1 MQIKTKKY
9 NIFLILAF
17 FLILTI
23 PTLDLFFKISPIKE
37 LFENRILKTKPENP
51 KTIAEF
57 KNYPKNF
64 EEYFSDNYGFRK
76 SLISFNG
83 KIQDKIFNVSPSAR
97 AFFGKDNWLFF
108 DNKNSILDFT
118 GLATIDENKIQIA
131 ANSFIKNWQKLQKE
145 NIQYVLVIAAD
156 KSLIYPEFMPD
167 FIKYN
172 SKNHRIDKFL
182 KILQEK
188 SPNFPVIDL
197 RKKMLEAKKNEII
210 YHKTDT
216 HWNRRGAHY
225 GYETIMK
232 KLNLKYQSRKNFF
245 EISENFYK
253 GDISNIMNLELRNID
268 FDLKPKFQKKYKLG
282 KIDENYSKKFHKLTF
297 FTNKN
302 KDLPIL
308 FVYKDS
314 FFDNMQEFFAQNFSK
329 SYFINEFPCEID
341 MKIIKEFKPNV
352 VIQQFWEARIEDVVN
367 QCKP

>member
-1 MQIKTKKY
+1 MI
-9 NIFLILAF
+9 LI
-17 FLILTI
+17 I
-23 PTLDLFFKISPIKE
+23 PALDLFFKISPIKE

-57 KNYPKNF
+57 KKYPKNF
-64 EEYFSDNYGFRK
+64 EEYFNDNYGFRK

-83 KIQDKIFNVSPSAR
+83 QIQDKIFNESPSAR
-97 AFFGKDNWLFF
+97 AFFGKEKWLFF
-108 DNKNSILDFT
+108 DNRNSILDST
-118 GLATIDENKIQIA
+118 GRAIIDENKIQIA
-131 ANSFIKNWQKLQKE
+131 VNSFIKNWQKLQKE
-145 NIQYVLVIAAD
+145 NIDYVLVIAAD
-156 KSLIYPEFMPD
+156 KSSIYPEFLPD
-167 FIKYN
+167 FIKYD

-225 GYETIMK
+225 GYVEIMK
-232 KLNLKYQSRKNFF
+232 KLNLNYQTRKDFI
-245 EISENFYK
+245 EISNKLYQ
-253 GDISNIMNLELRNID
+253 GDISNIMNLKLKNTD
-268 FDLKPKFQKKYKLG
+268 FDLKPKFKKKYKLE
-282 KIDENYSKKFHKLTF
+282 KTSKDYRKRFHKLVF

-302 KDLPIL
+302 KNLPIL

-314 FFDNMQEFFAQNFSK
+314 FFNNMQEFFAQNFSK

-341 MKIIKEFKPNV
+341 MKIIKEFKPNI
-352 VIQQFWEARIEDVVN
+352 VIQQFWEARIEDVAN